1 MNFVSLSFGVY
12 LCIVIFLIS
21 KTVTI
26 KQQRY
31 ILLFFSLLFYSWW
44 DIRFTILLLFAIGVS
59 YVCTLGMVHNEVK
72 RKQYCYVGVI
82 VLLGILGMFK
92 YYNFFVDSFCNVFQV
107 SRPMSIKIVLP
118 VGISFY
124 TFQAISYIVDVY
136 NGNILP
142 TNDFSKVALYIS
154 FFPQLVAGPIV
165 RAKDFMKQLEEFHP
179 IEKENLLEGIQIF
192 LFGLAKKIVIAD
204 RMAVC
209 VDAVFSAPAQY
220 NAVSLICAVITY
232 SLQIYCD
239 FSGYSDMAI
248 GIAKMLGYE
257 LCKNFNVPYISKNPT
272 EFWKRWHISLSS
284 WLRDY
289 IYIPL
294 GGNRK
299 GRIRQYANLCITMLL
314 GGLWHGANWTF
325 IVWGGVHG
333 IALIVHKIF
342 LKKYIISKNRI
353 STFFSIICTY
363 VFVCICWIFFRA
375 DSITTAITIIERIFK
390 WGIGINYIYSYT
402 IIYGIVIFGIGL
414 FVWIKNNGD
423 GFYPVLDLKKIKN
436 RFILFVEV
444 FMLILLS
451 YLGDTAFI
459 YFQF

>member
-142 TNDFSKVALYIS
+142 TNDFSKVALYI
-154 FFPQLVAGPIV
+154 
-165 RAKDFMKQLEEFHP
+165 
-179 IEKENLLEGIQIF
+179 
-192 LFGLAKKIVIAD
+192 D
-204 RMAVC
+204 RKSV
-209 VDAVFSAPAQY
+209 V
-220 NAVSLICAVITY
+220 
-232 SLQIYCD
+232 
-239 FSGYSDMAI
+239 
-248 GIAKMLGYE
+248 
-257 LCKNFNVPYISKNPT
+257 
-272 EFWKRWHISLSS
+272 
-284 WLRDY
+284 
-289 IYIPL
+289 
-294 GGNRK
+294 
-299 GRIRQYANLCITMLL
+299 
-314 GGLWHGANWTF
+314 
-325 IVWGGVHG
+325 
-333 IALIVHKIF
+333 
-342 LKKYIISKNRI
+342 
-353 STFFSIICTY
+353 
-363 VFVCICWIFFRA
+363 
-375 DSITTAITIIERIFK
+375 
-390 WGIGINYIYSYT
+390 
-402 IIYGIVIFGIGL
+402 
-414 FVWIKNNGD
+414 
-423 GFYPVLDLKKIKN
+423 
-436 RFILFVEV
+436 
-444 FMLILLS
+444 
-451 YLGDTAFI
+451 
-459 YFQF
+459 

>member
-12 LCIVIFLIS
+12 LCIIIFLIS

-59 YVCTLGMVHNEVK
+59 YACTLGMVHNEVK
-72 RKQYCYVGVI
+72 RKKYCYAGVI
-82 VLLGILGMFK
+82 VLLGILGVFK

-165 RAKDFMKQLEEFHP
+165 RAKDFMKQLEVFHP

-209 VDAVFSAPAQY
+209 VDAVFSAPTQY

-232 SLQIYCD
+232 SIQIYCD

-325 IVWGGVHG
+325 IVWGG
-333 IALIVHKIF
+333 
-342 LKKYIISKNRI
+342 YM
-353 STFFSIICTY
+353 
-363 VFVCICWIFFRA
+363 
-375 DSITTAITIIERIFK
+375 
-390 WGIGINYIYSYT
+390 
-402 IIYGIVIFGIGL
+402 
-414 FVWIKNNGD
+414 
-423 GFYPVLDLKKIKN
+423 VLH
-436 RFILFVEV
+436 
-444 FMLILLS
+444 
-451 YLGDTAFI
+451 
-459 YFQF
+459 